1 VLKNLLL
8 VLFLLIG
15 SYVHSQNEVK
25 EIEVRNTIE
34 TFFEG
39 FHKADTAII
48 NKTIHKDLKIQT
60 SFINAKGESI
70 LKTNLK
76 EDFLKSIVTKNS
88 TDIWLE
94 KLRTITIKIDQD
106 MASVWTPYE
115 FYFNNK
121 FSHCG
126 VNSFQLFNNN
136 GNWEI
141 IYLIDT
147 RRKQGCEFKE

>member
-1 VLKNLLL
+1 MLKNLLL

-76 EDFLKSIVTKNS
+76 EDFLKSIATKNS

>member
-1 VLKNLLL
+1 MLKNLLL

-39 FHKADTAII
+39 FHKADTTII

-76 EDFLKSIVTKNS
+76 EDFLKSIATKNS

-94 KLRTITIKIDQD
+94 KLQSITIKIDQD
-106 MASVWTPYE
+106 MASVWAPYE
-115 FYFNNK
+115 FYLNHK

-147 RRKQGCEFKE
+147 RRKLGCVSKE

>member
-1 VLKNLLL
+1 MLKNLLL